1 MGESPALWVRLW
13 PRPVAARIH
22 AFGIWD
28 PGYRYGPL
36 FPLPGRPI
44 WPELTAGSQP
54 VQLEISTRHGH
65 LSEATQAKLR
75 AKAEKLARFFDRLTS
90 IEVVVDLEHP
100 QQTGVEVLV
109 SAEHRHDFV
118 AQETAESLA
127 PAMDAAV
134 QKIEE
139 QLRRYKERVQ
149 DRHRDHDNRRREA
162 PEI

>member
-1 MGESPALWVRLW
+1 
-13 PRPVAARIH
+13 
-22 AFGIWD
+22 
-28 PGYRYGPL
+28 
-36 FPLPGRPI
+36 
-44 WPELTAGSQP
+44 